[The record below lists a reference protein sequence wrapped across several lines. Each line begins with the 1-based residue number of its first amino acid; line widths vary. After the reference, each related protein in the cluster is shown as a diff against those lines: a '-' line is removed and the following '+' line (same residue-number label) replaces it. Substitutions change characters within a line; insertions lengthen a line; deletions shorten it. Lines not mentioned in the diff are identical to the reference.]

1 MLISSDMH
9 SPLSATQPEADGF
22 VQSALDALSAHI
34 AILDKTG
41 RIIGVN
47 AAWSQFAKDNGFN
60 ASNFGVGLNYLK
72 VCDASARRNSS
83 DAPQVANGIRS
94 IIAGQIN
101 EFKMEYPCHSPTQKR
116 WFVVRISRFDWYNEM
131 RLIVAHQNVSELK
144 EVQIELEESRNRL
157 ELILENINN
166 AILTLNSAG
175 TIQTANTAT
184 ARIFGY
190 DAAQLPGMHLS
201 QLMTEPFTGRGT
213 FKRLN
218 SEYGH
223 ELTGIRCDGS
233 HFPIYI
239 ALSELLLDG
248 SNLYICI
255 IQDITLRK
263 RIETDMIERERL
275 TVALEKER
283 ELRELKNRFLS
294 MMSHELRTPLASIRL
309 SHDMLKKY
317 GDVSTPEEQDQALDN
332 INMQVGYLADM
343 VTDVITFS
351 RGEAEGIT
359 ATLENTDLITYCRD
373 IFEEFQFTYHRT
385 HRLEFECEER
395 IIRAEIDKKLL
406 RRALT
411 NLLTNAIKYS
421 PDNSQVTMILSC
433 LDNTIMIEIC
443 DTGIGI
449 PPEDQM
455 RLFEPFH
462 RAANATNFP
471 GTGLGLSIT
480 RQAIELQGGSISFN
494 SSAAGTTFI
503 VRLPLHR

>member
-1 MLISSDMH
+1 MLISSDTHLLH
-9 SPLSATQPEADGF
+9 SAPHPEAEGF

-60 ASNFGVGLNYLK
+60 AANFGIGLNYLK
-72 VCDASARRNSS
+72 VCETSARRNSP

-94 IIAGQIN
+94 IIAGQMT

-144 EVQIELEESRNRL
+144 DVQIELEESRNRL

-166 AILTLNSAG
+166 AILTLNASG
-175 TIQTANTAT
+175 SIQTANTAA

-190 DAAQLPGMHLS
+190 EAAQLTGMHLS

-218 SEYGH
+218 SEHGH

-263 RIETDMIERERL
+263 RIETEMLERERL
-275 TVALEKER
+275 TMALEKER

-317 GDVSTPEEQDQALDN
+317 SEVSTPEEQEQALDN
-332 INMQVGYLADM
+332 INIQVGYLADM
-343 VTDVITFS
+343 VTDVITLS

-385 HRLEFECEER
+385 HHLEFECEER
-395 IIRAEIDKKLL
+395 IIRAKIDKKLL
-406 RRALT
+406 RRAVT

-421 PDNSQVTMILSC
+421 PENTQVTMALY
-433 LDNTIMIEIC
+433 LADNTILIEIR
-443 DTGIGI
+443 DAGIGI
-449 PPEDQM
+449 PPEDQT

-480 RQAIELQGGSISFN
+480 RQAIELQGGNISFV
-494 SSAAGTTFI
+494 SSEHGTTFTI
-503 VRLPLHR
+503 CLPQ